1 MPAFAKNGML
11 AATTNMNPPSGPAI
25 MYRDSVRPPTSHPFA
40 RSSWSRGT
48 TAGTIDWAAGSNAVS
63 PVLIRKSTRSS
74 RTMLDQPARIAT
86 ASTPIAAARAQ
97 STATISRRRSTRS
110 TRTPAGRA
118 NSSHGS
124 MATPVVAATISAF
137 DVRAL
142 TYSGAATTV
151 RPVPSADSVLAVHS
165 LANLP
170 LIDSGIP
177 G

>member
-1 MPAFAKNGML
+1 
-11 AATTNMNPPSGPAI
+11 
-25 MYRDSVRPPTSHPFA
+25 
-40 RSSWSRGT
+40 
-48 TAGTIDWAAGSNAVS
+48 
-63 PVLIRKSTRSS
+63 
-74 RTMLDQPARIAT
+74 MLDQPPTIAT

-124 MATPVVAATISAF
+124 MATPVVAETISAF